1 MLAIWRSHAEY
12 QLFLINNLLSLYTQ
26 SKTSLNFYSEAL
38 SKLYILDSDV
48 IKPLIQPCF
57 SNTGNPSNQHPEI
70 FRSFILMSELGYHS
84 IPNWIAFF
92 RATPI
97 LCYAIG
103 VSPDDVPDVGSYY
116 DFINMKKI
124 FYSIRNTNELLCNFN
139 KSIHFKIFI

>member
-38 SKLYILDSDV
+38 SKLYILDLDV

-57 SNTGNPSNQHPEI
+57 SNTGKPSNQQPEI
-70 FRSFILMSELGYHS
+70 FRSFILMSELGYYS
-84 IPNWIAFF
+84 IPKWIAFL

-103 VSPDDVPDVGSYY
+103 VSPDDVPGVGNHY
-116 DFINMKKI
+116 DFIRCKNQC
-124 FYSIRNTNELLCNFN
+124 FQV
-139 KSIHFKIFI
+139 